1 MPEPA
6 APLRYRAPR
15 ASDAASVHAL
25 IGAAGTLERNT
36 AYAYLLLCDHFASTG
51 CVATDPAGALL
62 GCMMGYRPP
71 ERPDALF
78 VWQVGVHPDAR
89 GLGVASRLID
99 EAARRSQVRFVEATV
114 GTSNG
119 PSDRLFRSFARRR
132 GAPLELH
139 DGYGP
144 ELFPGSHE
152 AERLYRIGP
161 LRPAVQA
168 PEVIRHDHL

>member
-6 APLRYRAPR
+6 ALLYRAPR
-15 ASDAASVHAL
+15 PSDAAQVHSL

-36 AYAYLLLCDHFASTG
+36 AYAYVLLCDHFASTG
-51 CVATDPAGALL
+51 CVATNDAGTLL

-71 ERPDALF
+71 QRPDALF

-99 EAARRSQVRFVEATV
+99 EAARRAEVRFVEATV
-114 GTSNG
+114 GTTNAA
-119 PSDRLFRSFARRR
+119 SDRLFRSFARRR
-132 GAPLELH
+132 GARLELH
-139 DGYGP
+139 EGYGP
-144 ELFPGSHE
+144 ELFPCSHE

-161 LRPAVQA
+161 LRLAVQA
-168 PEVIRHDHL
+168 PEVLRHDHL